1 MSHVSEELTALLDG
15 ALAPGEERAVRSHLA
30 ECPRCRA
37 EEARLRGAVALL
49 GALPPAPPPSPSFA
63 AGLEARLA
71 AERGRGPGLLER
83 LVGRRFRLAL
93 PVAAAAAAAVVA
105 GVTIQHDRERDRE
118 REREV
123 AARLELLEDFA
134 VVASLGDVETAE
146 DAEVVAHLDE
156 LAVAEVRP

>member
-15 ALAPGEERAVRSHLA
+15 ALAPGEEQAVRSHLA
-30 ECPRCRA
+30 ECARCRA
-37 EEARLRGAVALL
+37 EEARLRGAMALL
-49 GALPPAPPPSPSFA
+49 GALPPPPPPSPSFA

-83 LVGRRFRLAL
+83 LLGRRWRLAI
-93 PVAAAAAAAVVA
+93 PVAAAAAATVVA
-105 GVTIQHDRERDRE
+105 GVTVRNDRA

-146 DAEVVAHLDE
+146 DAEVVAHLDQ
-156 LAVAEVRP
+156 LAAAEVRP